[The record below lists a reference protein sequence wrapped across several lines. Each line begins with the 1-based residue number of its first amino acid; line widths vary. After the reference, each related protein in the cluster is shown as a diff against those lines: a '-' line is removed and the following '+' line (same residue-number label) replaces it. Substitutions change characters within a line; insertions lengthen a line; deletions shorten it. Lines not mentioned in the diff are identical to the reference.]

1 MKQAKSF
8 GYIMDIPLYARKL
21 AESKSAAFAQ
31 SEKVSGIAYNFMR
44 AKKFDSESFEA
55 IAEELTAQ
63 QKVLDK
69 LQRSVEFYEA
79 CLMFTMYWATRE
91 QLKLALDAMLKDEK
105 FKKVR
110 THHKK
115 FESFMQENFPKL
127 SIFESNG
134 YLEAD
139 IKITGIDIDYKFR
152 KHSNVYIHCSYN
164 EPIYMHNEKLKAFV
178 ENLELPKEPT
188 EKIVGRYIEAK
199 QKHKKLMEAT
209 KAKVESI
216 KNEIGYGVFQFQDNL
231 QESDNFNF

>member
-8 GYIMDIPLYARKL
+8 GYIMDIPFYAQKL
-21 AESKSAAFAQ
+21 AESKRAAVAQ
-31 SEKVSGIAYNFMR
+31 SEKISDITSNLMQ
-44 AKKFDSESFEA
+44 AKKFKTESFEA
-55 IAEELTAQ
+55 IVDELSLQ

-69 LQRSVEFYEA
+69 LQRSVDFYEA
-79 CLMFTMYWATRE
+79 CLMFTVYWATRE
-91 QLKLALDAMLKDEK
+91 QLKLALVAMLKDDK

-115 FESFMQENFPKL
+115 FESFMRENFPKL

-139 IKITGIDIDYKFR
+139 VKITDLDYKFR
-152 KHSNVYIHCSYN
+152 KHGNVYLNCTYN
-164 EPIYMHNEKLKAFV
+164 EPIYMHNEHLKAFV
-178 ENLELPKEPT
+178 DNTELPTEPT

-199 QKHKKLMEAT
+199 QKYKKLMEET

-216 KNEIGYGVFQFQDNL
+216 KTELDYSVFQFQDGV
-231 QESDNFNF
+231 QESNNFNF

>member
-1 MKQAKSF
+1 MKKQKSF
-8 GYIMDIPLYARKL
+8 GYIMDIPLYAQKL
-21 AESKSAAFAQ
+21 AESKRDAFAQ

-79 CLMFTMYWATRE
+79 CLMFTVYWATRE
-91 QLKLALDAMLKDEK
+91 QLKLALSAMLQDEK

-115 FESFMQENFPKL
+115 FESFMQDNFPKL

-139 IKITGIDIDYKFR
+139 IKITDLDYKFR
-152 KHSNVYIHCSYN
+152 KHGNVYLNCTYN
-164 EPIYMHNEKLKAFV
+164 EPIYMHNENLKAFV

-216 KNEIGYGVFQFQDNL
+216 KNEIGYSVFQFQDNL

>member
-1 MKQAKSF
+1 MKKQKSF
-8 GYIMDIPLYARKL
+8 GYIMDIPFYAQKL
-21 AESKSAAFAQ
+21 AESKRAAVAQ
-31 SEKVSGIAYNFMR
+31 SEKISDITSNFMQ
-44 AKKFDSESFEA
+44 AKKFKSENFEV
-55 IAEELTAQ
+55 IVEELTLQ

-91 QLKLALDAMLKDEK
+91 QLKLALDAMLKDDK

-115 FESFMQENFPKL
+115 FESFMLECFPKL
-127 SIFESNG
+127 SIFESDG

-139 IKITGIDIDYKFR
+139 IKITDIDIDYKFR
-152 KHSNVYIHCSYN
+152 KHGNVYLNCTYN
-164 EPIYMHNEKLKAFV
+164 EPIYMHNENLKAFV
-178 ENLELPKEPT
+178 DNTKLPTEPT

-209 KAKVESI
+209 KAKVERI
-216 KNEIGYGVFQFQDNL
+216 KKEIGYSVFQFQDSL
-231 QESDNFNF
+231 QESNNFNF

>member
-8 GYIMDIPLYARKL
+8 GYIMDIPFYAQKL
-21 AESKSAAFAQ
+21 EESKKAKVAQ
-31 SEKVSGIAYNFMR
+31 SEKISDITSNFMQ
-44 AKKFDSESFEA
+44 AKKFKTESFEA
-55 IAEELTAQ
+55 IVEELTLQ

-69 LQRSVEFYEA
+69 LQRSVEFYDA
-79 CLMFTMYWATRE
+79 CLMFTVYWATRE
-91 QLKLALDAMLKDEK
+91 QLKLALSAMLKDEK

-110 THHKK
+110 PHHKK

-139 IKITGIDIDYKFR
+139 VKITDLDYKFR
-152 KHSNVYIHCSYN
+152 KHGNVYINCTYN
-164 EPIYMHNEKLKAFV
+164 EPIYMHNENLKAFV
-178 ENLELPKEPT
+178 ENLELPTEPT

-199 QKHKKLMEAT
+199 QKYKKLMEAT

-216 KNEIGYGVFQFQDNL
+216 KKELDYSVFQFQDSL

>member
-8 GYIMDIPLYARKL
+8 GYIMDIPFYAQKL
-21 AESKSAAFAQ
+21 EESKKAKVAQ
-31 SEKVSGIAYNFMR
+31 SEKISDITSNFMQ
-44 AKKFDSESFEA
+44 AKKFKSENFEA
-55 IAEELTAQ
+55 IVEELTLQ

-69 LQRSVEFYEA
+69 LQRSVEFYDA
-79 CLMFTMYWATRE
+79 CLMFTVYWATRE
-91 QLKLALDAMLKDEK
+91 QLKLALSAMLKDEK

-110 THHKK
+110 PHHKK

-139 IKITGIDIDYKFR
+139 IKTDLDYKFR
-152 KHSNVYIHCSYN
+152 KHGNVYIHCTYD
-164 EPIYMHNEKLKAFV
+164 EPIYMHHEKLEAFV
-178 ENLELPKEPT
+178 DNTEIPTEPT

-209 KAKVESI
+209 KAKVASI
-216 KNEIGYGVFQFQDNL
+216 KSEIGYSVFQFQDDL

>member
-1 MKQAKSF
+1 MKKQKSF
-8 GYIMDIPLYARKL
+8 GYIMDIPLYAQKL
-21 AESKSAAFAQ
+21 AESKRAAFAQ
-31 SEKVSGIAYNFMR
+31 SEKVSDIAYNFMR
-44 AKKFDSESFEA
+44 AKKFESESFEA
-55 IAEELTAQ
+55 IADELSLQ
-63 QKVLDK
+63 RKVLDK

-91 QLKLALDAMLKDEK
+91 QLKLALVAMLKDEK

-110 THHKK
+110 AHHKK
-115 FESFMQENFPKL
+115 FESFMQESFPKL

-199 QKHKKLMEAT
+199 LKHKKLMEAT
-209 KAKVESI
+209 KAKVASI
-216 KNEIGYGVFQFQDNL
+216 KSEIGYSVFQFQDSL